1 MKVTDECK
9 QAFVDVQLGH
19 KYQYV
24 VYKLNDKMTEIVVE
38 KKGDV
43 GKTAAN
49 SETTVNF
56 IFSLSGQWLH

>member
-38 KKGDV
+38 KKGEV
-43 GKTAAN
+43 GKI
-49 SETTVNF
+49 VLICLIYF
-56 IFSLSGQWLH
+56 ILFKNL